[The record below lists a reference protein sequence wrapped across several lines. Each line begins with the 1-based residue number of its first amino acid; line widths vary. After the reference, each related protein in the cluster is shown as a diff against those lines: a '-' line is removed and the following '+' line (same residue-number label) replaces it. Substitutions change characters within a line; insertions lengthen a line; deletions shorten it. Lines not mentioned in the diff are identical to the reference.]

1 MIFFFVASIR
11 SQVPQQ
17 DSPRNHVLPE
27 AELAA
32 DAGPIVWPGAEAEA
46 DGIWDPGHL
55 EVAKICQNP
64 WGDVGNMFLCNY
76 ETL

>member
-1 MIFFFVASIR
+1 M
-11 SQVPQQ
+11 
-17 DSPRNHVLPE
+17 LPE